1 MKIIK
6 NRVLTLKNYAYFC
19 KKLVKT
25 GVYMAV
31 IEGLTEKFISNKI
44 FK

>member
-6 NRVLTLKNYAYFC
+6 NRVLTLKNYAYFF
-19 KKLVKT
+19 KT